1 MECADRRPPLAGHGA
16 LFGQSFPCPRAHA
29 PEHRVRFGKT
39 KLGGALFRQR
49 LLCFH
54 HIRLEHLGLCGELG
68 TVQHKVR
75 RSSRVDAPGLKAFTF
90 LWIFFDDDETGGM
103 HITQRTSLTGPS
115 LISAVRQLLRPR
127 GCCRLLQVPSTV
139 SAVRLQS
146 CARPRWR
153 ASFPD
158 GAASPS

>member
-1 MECADRRPPLAGHGA
+1 MECADRRPLLAGHGT
-16 LFGQSFPCPRAHA
+16 LFGQSLPCPRAHA

-54 HIRLEHLGLCGELG
+54 HHLRLEHLGLRGELG

-75 RSSRVDAPGLKAFTF
+75 KTLRVDAPGLKSFTF
-90 LWIFFDDDETGGM
+90 LWIFFFGDETGGT
-103 HITQRTSLTGPS
+103 HITQRISLTGPN
-115 LISAVRQLLRPR
+115 LISAVRQHLR
-127 GCCRLLQVPSTV
+127 LQVPSTV